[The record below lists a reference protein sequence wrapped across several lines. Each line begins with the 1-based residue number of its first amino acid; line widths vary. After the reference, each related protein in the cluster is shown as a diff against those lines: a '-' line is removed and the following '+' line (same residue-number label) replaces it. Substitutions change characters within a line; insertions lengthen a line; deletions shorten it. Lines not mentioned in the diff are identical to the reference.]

1 MQKYGLGMIRPG
13 TRDLSAFVADG
24 YVVEGNTLAEL
35 ATKLGIA
42 PDALVQSAGEIER
55 YSADG
60 VDRAF
65 GRGSTIYQRNIGD
78 PAVTPNPTLGPL
90 RHSPFY
96 AVRLFP
102 GDIGAS
108 SDCYGRQRKRRRCG
122 EPADPGAVC
131 GGQRHAFGHGWDYPG
146 PGITLG
152 PAITFAYV
160 GVEHALAASA
170 SGITNAEHVAAR

>member
-1 MQKYGLGMIRPG
+1 
-13 TRDLSAFVADG
+13 
-24 YVVEGNTLAEL
+24 
-35 ATKLGIA
+35 
-42 PDALVQSAGEIER
+42 
-55 YSADG
+55 

-65 GRGSTIYQRNIGD
+65 GRGSTVYQRNIGD

-90 RHSPFY
+90 RLSPFY

-108 SDCYGRQRKRRRCG
+108 SGLVTDANANVVDAANR
-122 EPADPGAVC
+122 PIPGLYAVGNDMHSVM
-131 GGQRHAFGHGWDYPG
+131 GGTYPG